1 MTSNIAVIGGAT
13 GIFQVLTG
21 LKKYPTNLAAIVT
34 MADDGGST
42 GRLRSDLGVL
52 PPGDIRRAL
61 IALSQSE
68 KHWLDLFNY
77 RFAEGELRDHS
88 FGNIFLS
95 ALEQVT
101 GSFEKAV
108 ELASTLLNTKGKV
121 IPVTLENVRLHAIL
135 ENGKEIIGETNIDIP
150 KHDGNLKI
158 KNVFLKPTPQANPKA
173 IDAIQKADLVVI
185 GPGDLYTSIIPNLLV
200 KGIVEALKNSKAKK
214 IYIAN
219 LMTKFGETT
228 NFKLS
233 DFIKALEKYLG
244 KNVLN
249 YILFNSTRPDQHRL
263 QKYSAEN
270 SVVVEKD
277 LNTPDYYKIIEA
289 DLITKNGF
297 IRHDPDKTA
306 KAILNIT
313 ARAAL

>member
-1 MTSNIAVIGGAT
+1 MSKKKTVNIVVIGGAT

-21 LKKYPTNLAAIVT
+21 LKKYPVHLSAIVS

-77 RFAEGELRDHS
+77 RFAKGELAGHN

-101 GSFEKAV
+101 GNFEKAV
-108 ELASTLLNTKGKV
+108 QLAGTLLNIKGEV
-121 IPVTLENVRLHAIL
+121 IPVTLQDIKLHAIL
-135 ENGKEIIGETNIDIP
+135 EDGSEIAGETNIDIP
-150 KHDGNLKI
+150 KHNGHLRI
-158 KNVFLKPTPQANPKA
+158 KKVFLKPQPKANPKA
-173 IDAIQKADLVVI
+173 ILAIKKADLIVI
-185 GPGDLYTSIIPNLLV
+185 GPGDLFTSIIPNLLV
-200 KGIVEALKNSKAKK
+200 KNIPKAIKESKAKK

-219 LMTKFGETT
+219 LMTKYGETT

-233 DFIKALEKYLG
+233 DFLAEIEKYLG
-244 KNVLN
+244 KNILDF
-249 YILFNSTRPDQHRL
+249 ILFNSKKPSKTRL
-263 QKYSAEN
+263 KKYGKEN
-270 SVVVEKD
+270 SILVKND
-277 LNTPDYYKIIEA
+277 LSSYSIKIIET
-289 DLITKNGF
+289 DLITQKDL
-297 IRHDPDKTA
+297 IRHDPNKTA
-306 KAILNIT
+306 EAILK
-313 ARAAL
+313 LSDK

>member
-1 MTSNIAVIGGAT
+1 MTSNIVVIGGAT

-21 LKKYPTNLAAIVT
+21 LKKYPVNLAAIVT

-77 RFAEGELRDHS
+77 RFTEGELCDHS

-108 ELASTLLNTKGKV
+108 ELAGTLLNTKGKV

-173 IDAIQKADLVVI
+173 IDAIQKADLAVI

-249 YILFNSTRPDQHRL
+249 YILFNSTRPDQTRL

-289 DLITKNGF
+289 DLITKKGF

-313 ARAAL
+313 GSAAL